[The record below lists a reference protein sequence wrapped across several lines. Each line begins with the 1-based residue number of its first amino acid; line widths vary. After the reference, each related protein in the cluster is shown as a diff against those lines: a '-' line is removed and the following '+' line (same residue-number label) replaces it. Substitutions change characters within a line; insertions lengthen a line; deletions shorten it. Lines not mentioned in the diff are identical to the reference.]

1 MNNLYD
7 LNELDE
13 QIKNAK
19 KNSPSLLNTL
29 FSTLKKIIFISILP
43 ILIYTIFTYFI
54 GVTCMDQDSMLPN
67 FSKGDFIFYNRLAD
81 DFKIGDIIIF
91 KDDSND
97 TLSTKR
103 VIASSNESVE
113 IIDNQIYINERLLKE
128 SWITQGK
135 TTPIDMISTITLKD
149 DELFVLGDN
158 RSESIDSRSNDVGV
172 IHKDQIVGKFIY
184 KFKMSN

>member
-19 KNSPSLLNTL
+19 KDSPSVLNTL

-43 ILIYTIFTYFI
+43 ILIYIIFTYFI
-54 GVTCMDQDSMLPN
+54 GVTCMDQESMMPN
-67 FSKGDFIFYNRLAD
+67 FSKGDFIFYNRLDD
-81 DFKIGDIIIF
+81 DFEIGDIIIF
-91 KDDSND
+91 KDDSKD
-97 TLSTKR
+97 TFSIKR
-103 VIASSNESVE
+103 VIAVGTESVE
-113 IIDNQIYINERLLKE
+113 IIDNQIYIDERLLKE

-135 TTPIDMISTITLKD
+135 TEPIDMNSNITLND
-149 DELFVLGDN
+149 DEFFVLGDN
-158 RSESIDSRSNDVGV
+158 RSDSIDSRSNDVGV
-172 IHKDQIVGKFIY
+172 IHKNQIVGKFIY